1 MELWGEFHLQS
12 SCGENFTCKVPAG
25 KITSGSFFRGDF
37 LYAKNPFGKVP
48 VGKYSDGK
56 SPSTHIRPDP
66 PPRTFIS
73 NIIPKNP
80 VDISYYELLLNKLE
94 FNNNDFVQKLL
105 SKSSI
110 GPPSPPN
117 RHRLEPIFESQE
129 SDAEVL

>member
-1 MELWGEFHLQS
+1 MQPVEFCSDMFLLPL
-12 SCGENFTCKVPAG
+12 GVPP
-25 KITSGSFFRGDF
+25 IDTLDLNTNTYLRT
-37 LYAKNPFGKVP
+37 P
-48 VGKYSDGK
+48 
-56 SPSTHIRPDP
+56 RPNP

-117 RHRLEPIFESQE
+117 RRRLEPIFESQE